1 MAMRRLKRNICKECG
16 QLHYV
21 RSPLAK
27 FCSSRCQSRTW
38 RKNKETIQQQGSL
51 APENK
56 TNSSKTQEEVTQ

>member
-38 RKNKETIQQQGSL
+38 RKNKEAIQEQESL
-51 APENK
+51 AQENK
-56 TNSSKTQEEVTQ
+56 ANSTKTKEEVAQ